1 MSKKKYTREQWFEI
15 FSDNYMEKIK
25 KSAHYFA
32 GNPVWAQD
40 IIQEIFCRSWKYAEK
55 MMELDEEAL
64 EAYLKNI
71 IRSTVADYFRDRNS
85 RLILTENLPK
95 LQAAKSRDEY
105 KEPEAHIIY
114 QECLEAIRKLRK
126 NDRNIL
132 NMRIVQG
139 MSFNEIG
146 KALGINEST
155 ARKRYE
161 RAKKK
166 ALEKARE
173 YFST

>member
-1 MSKKKYTREQWFEI
+1 MSKKKYTTEQWFEK
-15 FSDNYMEKIK
+15 FSYNYMEKIK

-40 IIQEIFCRSWKYAEK
+40 IIQEIYCRSWKYAEK
-55 MMELDEEAL
+55 MMELEEEAL

-85 RLILTENLPK
+85 HLILTEDLLK
-95 LQAAKSRDEY
+95 LQAAKCCHAYE
-105 KEPEAHIIY
+105 EPESHIIY
-114 QECLEAIRKLRK
+114 QECLESIRNLRK

-146 KALGINEST
+146 KILGINET
-155 ARKRYE
+155 AARKRYE